1 MQRTT
6 TGRIG
11 DIMSDRIWY
20 ASPNGDWWGG
30 KDANYVFVLKESD
43 LPEGVDPEE
52 IEGDKFEDIIMESG
66 VQVDIPDLI

>member
-1 MQRTT
+1 MA
-6 TGRIG
+6 
-11 DIMSDRIWY
+11 DRIWY

-43 LPEGVDPEE
+43 LPQGVDPEE